1 MRVILMSN
9 NKKKKTS
16 YESFDSWIKSA
27 KNSINELIEEAER
40 EVEEEERKKKQ
51 SYQSGKK
58 PTVFRKFSDNKDVKE
73 LFPKKESNNK
83 KSGMNKRS
91 YEGNVNSKGSI
102 SGKSMMGPEG
112 DPVNPDLRKRLE
124 EKRAKEL
131 REKKQQKLYKKDIH
145 YKRKSV
151 KDAEKHEKIDSY
163 KKTLKNKENFRKAII
178 MSEILAPPL
187 AKRKKF

>member
-1 MRVILMSN
+1 MSN

-58 PTVFRKFSDNKDVKE
+58 PTVFRKFSDNKDLDEK
-73 LFPKKESNNK
+73 FPRPESK
-83 KSGMNKRS
+83 RQSQMDKRS
-91 YEGNVNSKGSI
+91 YEGKVNSKGSI
-102 SGKSMMGPEG
+102 KGNTVIGREG
-112 DPVNPDLRKRLE
+112 DPINPDLKRRLE
-124 EKRAKEL
+124 EKKRREL
-131 REKKQQKLYKKDIH
+131 RESRNKKEYKNDVH
-145 YKRKSV
+145 YKRKNV
-151 KDAEKHEKIDSY
+151 REAEKHDRVNSY
-163 KKTLKNKENFRKAII
+163 KNTLKNKEDFRKALI